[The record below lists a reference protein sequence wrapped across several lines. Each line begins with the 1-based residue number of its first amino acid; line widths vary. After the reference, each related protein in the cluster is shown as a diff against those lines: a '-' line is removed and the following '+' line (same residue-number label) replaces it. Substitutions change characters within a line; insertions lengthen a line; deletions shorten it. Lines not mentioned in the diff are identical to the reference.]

1 MIVAPAAV
9 IGWVIAGGASAF
21 GGWIFHKFVKMRGQ
35 VNELEARLEK
45 LEK

>member
-1 MIVAPAAV
+1 MIITPIAV

-21 GGWIFHKFVKMRGQ
+21 GGWVFHKFVKLRGV
-35 VNELEARLEK
+35 VNDVSLRVEK